1 MVHTAYVSQ
10 HCPNCT
16 RFVDAVHT
24 SPKATKEIRLV
35 DVDAVSPAVRSQLSV
50 VPTVVTAAGK
60 QLTGSDAFSFLKAY
74 ESDSQL
80 GVYEINTGDL
90 VFSDYASGDG
100 KPQTI
105 GFFEAFEPLPN

>member
-1 MVHTAYVSQ
+1 MVHTAYVSK
-10 HCPNCT
+10 HCPNCA

-24 SPKATKEIRLV
+24 SPKATKEVRLV
-35 DVDAVSPAVRSQLSV
+35 DVDGVSSAVRNQLSV
-50 VPTVVTAAGK
+50 VPTVVTAGGK

-74 ESDSQL
+74 EADSEL
-80 GVYEINTGDL
+80 GVYEIGHGDL

-105 GFFEAFEPLPN
+105 GFFDSFEPLPP